1 MIRYISIAID
11 GPAGAGKST
20 MAKRVAKDLGYV
32 YVDTG
37 AIYRAIGYHVALHG
51 IGPKDIDGVTR
62 LIDDVNIEIAYGE
75 DGTQRMI
82 LNGTDVTGELRT
94 PQMSDYASKISTMK
108 VVRDFLLDVQ
118 RDMAKKHHVIMDGRD
133 IGTVVLPKANVKI
146 FLTASAE
153 VRAQRRL
160 EELLEKGE
168 KNITFKSILADI
180 KERDHRDMT
189 RPVAPLK
196 QAADAVLL
204 DTSDLTIE
212 ESVIAIKDIIEKRL
226 GDC

>member
-1 MIRYISIAID
+1 MNKYISVAID

-37 AIYRAIGYHVALHG
+37 AIYRTIGYHVALHG
-51 IGPKDIDGVTR
+51 IGPKDVDGVTR

-94 PQMSDYASKISTMK
+94 PQMSDYASKISVMK

-118 RDMAKKHHVIMDGRD
+118 RDMAKKHTSVCLYPIPCRTNRLTRTPSA
-133 IGTVVLPKANVKI
+133 TVPAGILRC
-146 FLTASAE
+146 SA
-153 VRAQRRL
+153 VQ
-160 EELLEKGE
+160 
-168 KNITFKSILADI
+168 T
-180 KERDHRDMT
+180 
-189 RPVAPLK
+189 
-196 QAADAVLL
+196 
-204 DTSDLTIE
+204 DL
-212 ESVIAIKDIIEKRL
+212 
-226 GDC
+226 